1 MKTPFENI
9 NDASFFYYSIKHRE
23 ALARM
28 NYAVRQKKLGVLL
41 IGEYGTGKTFL
52 SRVLKKVFSD
62 DRYIFVFITNPRLNP
77 LEFIKE
83 VHYQLGAKLDVVSPE
98 KMDFL
103 RSIQEGLEEYE
114 RKDMYVVIVVDEA
127 QSIQRDDLLEEIR
140 LLLNVQS
147 EDSVLFT
154 LVLLGQPQLEEK
166 VEKIPQLR
174 QRLSIRYKLSS
185 LDKEEAREY
194 IDYRLKVAGLSR
206 SIFTD
211 SAYDKIFSLSNGMPR
226 AINNICDLALL
237 SGFINKEK
245 MIDKDIVDQVG
256 EDLGDIKNTEG
267 KGNMND
273 T

>member
-1 MKTPFENI
+1 MPFENT
-9 NDASFFYYSIKHRE
+9 NDASFFYYSIRHKE

-41 IGEYGTGKTFL
+41 TGEYGTGKTFL
-52 SRVLKKVFSD
+52 SRVLKKIFPED
-62 DRYIFVFITNPRLNP
+62 KYIFIFVTNPRLNP

-83 VHYQLGAKLDVVSPE
+83 VHYQLGAKLNVASPE
-98 KMDFL
+98 KMDYL
-103 RSIQEGLEEYE
+103 RSIQQALEDYA
-114 RKDMYVVIVVDEA
+114 RKGIYTVVIVDEA

-185 LDKEEAREY
+185 LDKEETREY
-194 IDYRLKVAGLSR
+194 IDYRLKVAGSSR
-206 SIFTD
+206 RIFAD
-211 SAYDKIFSLSNGMPR
+211 DAYDEIFSLSKGMPR
-226 AINNICDLALL
+226 AINNVCDLSLL
-237 SGFINKEK
+237 SGFINKK
-245 MIDKDIVDQVG
+245 YMVDKDIVDHVG
-256 EDLGDIKNTEG
+256 EDLGDIRPAEG
-267 KGNMND
+267 KNND
-273 T
+273 ST

>member
-1 MKTPFENI
+1 MPFENI
-9 NDASFFYYSIKHRE
+9 NDASFFYYSVKHKE

-41 IGEYGTGKTFL
+41 TGEYGTGKTFL
-52 SRVLKKVFSD
+52 SRVLKKVFSED
-62 DRYIFVFITNPRLNP
+62 KYIFVFVTNPRLNP

-83 VHYQLGAKLDVVSPE
+83 VHYQLGAKLNITSPE

-103 RSIQEGLEEYE
+103 RSIQEVLEDYA
-114 RKDMYVVIVVDEA
+114 RKGMYAVVVVDEA

-166 VEKIPQLR
+166 VERIPQLR

-185 LDKEEAREY
+185 LDKEETREY
-194 IDYRLKVAGLSR
+194 IDYRLKVAGSSR
-206 SIFTD
+206 SIFTN
-211 SAYDKIFSLSNGMPR
+211 SAYDEIFSLSKGMPR
-226 AINNICDLALL
+226 AINNVCDLALL
-237 SGFINKEK
+237 SGFIKKKE
-245 MIDKDIVDQVG
+245 MVDKDIVDHVG
-256 EDLGDIKNTEG
+256 EDLGDIKPAEG
-267 KGNMND
+267 KNNID
-273 T
+273 SA

>member
-1 MKTPFENI
+1 MPFENV
-9 NDASFFYYSIKHRE
+9 NDASFFYYSTQHRE

-41 IGEYGTGKTFL
+41 TGEYGTGKTFL
-52 SRVLKKVFSD
+52 SRVLKKVFSED
-62 DRYIFVFITNPRLNP
+62 KYIFVFITNPRLKP

-83 VHYQLGAKLDVVSPE
+83 INYQLGGKLKGNSVPE

-103 RSIQEGLEEYE
+103 HSIQDALEEYA
-114 RKDMYVVIVVDEA
+114 RKEMFVVIVVDEA

-147 EDSVLFT
+147 ENAVLFT
-154 LVLLGQPQLEEK
+154 LILLGQPLLEEK

-185 LDKEEAREY
+185 LNKEETKEY
-194 IDYRLKVAGLSR
+194 IEHRLKIAGAVR
-206 SIFTD
+206 RIFTD
-211 SAYDKIFSLSNGMPR
+211 GAYKEIFSLSKGMPR

-237 SGFINKEK
+237 SAFIARKEAV
-245 MIDKDIVDQVG
+245 DEDTIVHVG
-256 EDLGDIKNTEG
+256 EDLGEMGSPEEDNVNSI
-267 KGNMND
+267 
-273 T
+273 